1 MSSYRHL
8 CKTLK
13 TLKTSPSEEALDAAL
28 ESQRSILCR
37 EEEGWKHCFVALQM
51 VVTQNLN
58 GLFAGIRMKT
68 ATAVESR
75 AMRSCGRRRRP
86 RTF

>member
-1 MSSYRHL
+1 M
-8 CKTLK
+8 
-13 TLKTSPSEEALDAAL
+13 
-28 ESQRSILCR
+28 
-37 EEEGWKHCFVALQM
+37 ALQM